1 MKNILVPLGTSSSST
16 DTLQYAI
23 DFAHEIDANVYV
35 ISIFQE
41 FSKVAG
47 MAKVNT
53 LLKEE
58 SENRINDAL
67 SKVDRR
73 DVSVIAHPIKGAI
86 IEGVQRFDKHV
97 PVDLMILAQRSN
109 SVSEEEY
116 LGKTTGALVKETNI
130 PVLII
135 PDDTKF
141 IKPASILMAFKN
153 GVFPKKSMLDPM
165 RAMLKVFNTKLDLL
179 HVHTPGITEEMK
191 RVSVKLEKLSN
202 SYKTSVNAT
211 TYQGVLEHFQSY
223 NPDMICVVRRKR
235 GFFKKLWEKGAVL
248 KREFYTTKPL
258 LILGAQ
264 EE

>member
-1 MKNILVPLGTSSSST
+1 MKNILVPLGTSSSSI
-16 DTLQYAI
+16 DALQYAI
-23 DFAHEIDANVYV
+23 DFAQEIDANVYV

-41 FSKVAG
+41 FSKVGG

-58 SENRINDAL
+58 SENRIDDAL
-67 SKVDRR
+67 EKVSKKG
-73 DVSVIAHPIKGAI
+73 VSVIAHPIKGGI
-86 IEGVQRFDKHV
+86 IDGVQRFNKHV
-97 PVDLMILAQRSN
+97 PVDVMILTQRSN

-135 PDDTKF
+135 PDGASF
-141 IKPASILMAFKN
+141 EKPKTILMAFKN
-153 GVFPKKSMLDPM
+153 GVFPKKNMLNPM
-165 RAMLKVFNTKLDLL
+165 RAMIKVFNTKLDLL
-179 HVHTPGITEEMK
+179 HVHTPDITQEMK
-191 RVSVKLEKLSN
+191 RVSVKLEKHSN
-202 SYKTSVNAT
+202 SYKTSINAT

-258 LILGAQ
+258 LILGVQ

>member
-1 MKNILVPLGTSSSST
+1 MKNILVPLGTSSSSV

-23 DFAHEIDANVYV
+23 DFAQEIDANVYV

-58 SENRINDAL
+58 SENRIDEAL
-67 SKVDRR
+67 KNVDKK
-73 DVSVIAHPIKGAI
+73 DISVIAHPIKGGI
-86 IEGVQRFDKHV
+86 IEGVLRFNKHV
-97 PVDLMILAQRSN
+97 PVDLMILSQRSN

-130 PVLII
+130 PVLIL
-135 PDDTKF
+135 PDGTVFK
-141 IKPASILMAFKN
+141 KPGSILMAFKN

-165 RAMLKVFNTKLDLL
+165 RAIRMAFNTKLNLL
-179 HVHTPGITEEMK
+179 HVHTPAVTEDMK
-191 RVSVKLEKLSN
+191 RLSKKLEKLST
-202 SYKTSVNAT
+202 SYTVSVNAT
-211 TYQGVLEHFQSY
+211 TYQGVLENYKAF

-248 KREFYTTKPL
+248 KKEFYTTKPL
-258 LILGAQ
+258 LILGVQ